1 MSHPHEDRLRE
12 LYAAFAEGNL
22 QAFLDGCT
30 DDVTFT
36 VPGSTPGSGTFTRET
51 FFEWIGA
58 IMTPTNGTFREDVLD
73 VFANDEHGVLLLH
86 HSFERDGQ
94 PRSYDTA
101 HVVRFRGDL
110 IAAWEERPGSLAEFE
125 DAWGRRE

>member
-1 MSHPHEDRLRE
+1 MSHPNEDRLRH

-22 QAFLDGCT
+22 QGFLDGCT

-36 VPGSTPGSGTFTRET
+36 VPGNTPGSGTFTKET
-51 FFEWIGA
+51 FLDWIGT
-58 IMTPTNGTFREDVLD
+58 IMAVANGTFREDVLD

-86 HSFERDGQ
+86 HSFERDGRQ
-94 PRSYDTA
+94 RAYATA

-110 IAAWEERPGSLAEFE
+110 VAEWEERPGSLTEFE
-125 DAWGRRE
+125 EAWGRRQ